1 MSDLL
6 LLKAMI
12 TVAKVTIFFQAG
24 LLFYF
29 FGNEGKVPASSRN
42 IFFVIANGGC
52 LFLAGG
58 LTANNNFL
66 ITSGA
71 HILIIHAL
79 VDFHTLLSRYQLNK
93 KTIEEDK
100 KKNAKK

>member
-1 MSDLL
+1 MSDPL

-29 FGNEGKVPASSRN
+29 FGNEGRVPASSRN
-42 IFFVIANGGC
+42 IFFVIVNGGC

-58 LTANNNFL
+58 LIANNNFL
-66 ITSGA
+66 ASSTARFLEKSNINP
-71 HILIIHAL
+71 II
-79 VDFHTLLSRYQLNK
+79 
-93 KTIEEDK
+93 
-100 KKNAKK
+100 KNAGVMAY

>member
-1 MSDLL
+1 MSDPL

-42 IFFVIANGGC
+42 IFFV
-52 LFLAGG
+52 
-58 LTANNNFL
+58 
-66 ITSGA
+66 
-71 HILIIHAL
+71 
-79 VDFHTLLSRYQLNK
+79 
-93 KTIEEDK
+93 
-100 KKNAKK
+100 